1 MVSNLVSAARLIE
14 LKGFYILFLSLRSYL
29 YSQSLCFNV
38 STQWEMVALCL
49 EIVDLRK
56 KTEKG
61 NFLFEGRERSRKT
74 TVVVGW
80 KMKSQ

>member
-56 KTEKG
+56 KLRRVTFCLKGEKD
-61 NFLFEGRERSRKT
+61 LEKQQLLWVGR
-74 TVVVGW
+74 
-80 KMKSQ
+80 